1 MTTTGTTGST
11 SAQQTLDQLLTK
23 LGVKKSGTSTSTGA
37 STAAPKKTALDQ
49 TDFLKLMTTQMS
61 NQDPFQPQDNTQMI
75 AQMAQFS
82 TVTGIQQLN
91 TTMSTMATQISD
103 NQIATVAS
111 FAGKT
116 VLVPGTTALADS
128 TGSISGAIDLPNSVS
143 ALNVQITDQS
153 GAVVKTLNLGANP
166 AGLIGFSWDGKDD
179 KGNPVGKSSY
189 NVSATAMVG
198 GKSAAQTTDV
208 YAPITEV
215 PIPQSGQ
222 SQTFVVGGVGTV
234 KMSDIKSIK
243 Y

>member
-1 MTTTGTTGST
+1 MTTTSSTGST
-11 SAQQTLDQLLTK
+11 SAQQTLDQLLQK
-23 LGVKKSGTSTSTGA
+23 LGVKSSSSSSSSSSTT
-37 STAAPKKTALDQ
+37 APKTSLDQ
-49 TDFLKLMTTQMS
+49 SDFLKLMTTQMA

-91 TTMSTMATQISD
+91 TTMSTMATQIAD

-128 TGSISGAIDLPNSVS
+128 TGSISGAIDLPNSVT

-153 GAVVKTLNLGANP
+153 GNVVKNLTLGANP
-166 AGLIGFSWDGKDD
+166 AGLVGFSWDGKDAN
-179 KGNPVGKSSY
+179 GNPVGKSSY
-189 NVSATAMVG
+189 NVSATAMAG
-198 GKSAAQTTDV
+198 GKSTAQTTDV

-215 PIPQSGQ
+215 PIPASGQ
-222 SQTFVVGGVGTV
+222 TQNFVVGGVGTV